1 MSPLPSGFRVRTA
14 AAIALGLLL
23 ATLVAA
29 CSSSGSH
36 GPGTVAA
43 TKVKIPPG
51 TRGGTATFLSATDVD
66 SLDPGLTSF
75 SVGYMVLQATQRPLY
90 SFKPNDPATL
100 VPDLAQG
107 MPQVSADQKTVT
119 VHIKPGIKF
128 SPPVNRAV
136 TSKDVKYAIERA
148 FTKQIPTYYAGTYFG
163 SIVGAPAKPHTG
175 SFQTISGMQ
184 TPDDT
189 TLVFHL
195 SKPAAGQFVSTLV
208 MGATAPVPQEY
219 AQKYDDHNP
228 STYAQHVV
236 ATGPYMVQNNAAGDA
251 TGWTPGKRILLV
263 RNPNWSAKSDFRPAY
278 LNSIQIAEG
287 NSDVTIATRRTL
299 SGSGEM
305 CCDVFSLPV
314 DIVRQALA
322 TQKSQIAVISA
333 RLTSYVALNSA
344 VKPFDNLNV
353 RRAILAGVDRTALR
367 LTRGGPL
374 LGDVATGFIP
384 PGLTGFDQAGGMKQA
399 QEYDFN
405 TSPTSNMAVA
415 KKYMLAAKQQGLPI
429 SAAGKWTGGG
439 QITAVAPNEDPDD
452 KTAEAL
458 QAQLAKLG
466 FNVKL
471 RLVPR
476 SVVYTNFC
484 GVPAKKVG
492 ICFVGVGS
500 DTADAY
506 SILSASFLG
515 TAILPAGNSNI
526 AQLNNP
532 AVNAAIDKAASLPVG
547 TGREKMWGK
556 ANDLIVGQA
565 AGIPYEWPKAELV
578 ASRNLQ
584 MVPNEYYDLPDLA
597 FTSVKK

>member
-1 MSPLPSGFRVRTA
+1 VG
-14 AAIALGLLL
+14 AIAVGLLL

-29 CSSSGSH
+29 CGSQASGGGHATIGS
-36 GPGTVAA
+36 TDVKLVA
-43 TKVKIPPG
+43 G
-51 TRGGTATFLSATDVD
+51 TRGGTVTFLSATDVD

-90 SFKPNDPATL
+90 SFKPNDPTTL
-100 VPDLAQG
+100 VPDLASG
-107 MPQVSADQKTVT
+107 MPKISSDLKTVT
-119 VHIKPGIKF
+119 VHIKPGIHF
-128 SPPVNRAV
+128 SPPVDREL
-136 TSKDVKYAIERA
+136 TSSDVKYAIERT
-148 FTKQIPTYYAGTYFG
+148 FTKEVTTYYAGTYFG

-175 SFQTISGMQ
+175 NFEPISGIE
-184 TPDDT
+184 TPNAT

-195 SKPAAGQFVSTLV
+195 SKPVGGQFVSTLV

-219 AQKYDDHNP
+219 AQKFDSQNP

-236 ATGPYMVQNNAAGDA
+236 ATGAYMVQNNAAGDA

-263 RNPNWSAKSDFRPAY
+263 RNPNWNAKSDFRPAY

-287 NSDVTIATRRTL
+287 NSDVTIATRRAL
-299 SGSGEM
+299 SGSGLM
-305 CCDVFSLPV
+305 CCDVYALPV
-314 DIVRQALA
+314 DIVRQAEA
-322 TQKSQIAVISA
+322 TQKSQIAVLGA
-333 RLTSYVALNSA
+333 RLTSYVALDTA

-353 RRAILAGVDRTALR
+353 RRAVLAGVDRSALR

-384 PGLTGFDQAGGMKQA
+384 PGLTGFEQSGGMEQA
-399 QEYDFN
+399 QQYDFN
-405 TSPTSNMAVA
+405 KNPQGSMALA
-415 KKYMLAAKQQGLPI
+415 RKYMLAARQQGLPI

-439 QITAVAPNEDPDD
+439 QITAVAPNEAPDD

-458 QAQLAKLG
+458 QAQLGKLG
-466 FNVKL
+466 LTVKL

-500 DTADAY
+500 DTADPY

-515 TAILPAGNSNI
+515 TSILPAGNSNI
-526 AQLNNP
+526 SQLNNP
-532 AVNAAIDKAASLPVG
+532 AVNAAIDKASLLPVG
-547 TGREKMWGK
+547 TARSKAWGT
-556 ANDLIVGQA
+556 ANALIVGQA

-578 ASRNLQ
+578 SSRNVQ

-597 FTSVKK
+597 FTSVKR